1 MKSVLKF
8 ISENF
13 EKLAYC
19 QLRLF
24 FFLFFF
30 KCGTNL
36 LAHFQQTKLGR
47 KITINQINEEKSK
60 LNVQE
65 KSQQG
70 LQKNK
75 KR

>member
-1 MKSVLKF
+1 
-8 ISENF
+8 
-13 EKLAYC
+13 
-19 QLRLF
+19 
-24 FFLFFF
+24 
-30 KCGTNL
+30 

-47 KITINQINEEKSK
+47 KITKNQINEEKSK